1 MLRKLAF
8 YLYIY
13 FFSILVLVSQTDFA
27 FHILFQ
33 QKENFKAAKICY
45 IILFYFVLYY
55 IMLYNFILLCEVQH
69 VQWMCYMCLLQRNLV
84 RFLYLN
90 FLHRTHMWGCASV
103 QKVNVTGYSINR
115 KINTPKGTW
124 SDAIHPRRVKKPSK
138 QTTKP
143 LILLYNLLRNIHVRK
158 LESGS
163 NF

>member
-8 YLYIY
+8 YFYIY
-13 FFSILVLVSQTDFA
+13 IFSILVLVSQTDFA

-45 IILFYFVLYY
+45 IILF
-55 IMLYNFILLCEVQH
+55 CEVQH

-90 FLHRTHMWGCASV
+90 FLHGTHMRGCASV

-115 KINTPKGTW
+115 KINTPKWTW
-124 SDAIHPRRVKKPSK
+124 SDAIYPRCVKKPSK
-138 QTTKP
+138 QTNKT